1 MTSTVVPQT
10 AARMRRLDLRVLI
23 GLALLLVG
31 VLGTLAIVR
40 QAGQRTPVLVM
51 ARTVQAGQVIGAQDV
66 RVAELGI
73 ASGVATLGAGDRARV
88 VGRRAAVPLEAG
100 QVLGPA
106 VVADGP
112 ALGSGQVAMSVALA
126 PEHAAAGLLRAG
138 DRVAVVASGKPG
150 ETGVGSGVLLSP
162 VSVLSVLTRGDDS
175 GADRKLLVS
184 LAIRPEQAATLAR
197 AAQGTLDL
205 VLLAAGGDRS

>member
-1 MTSTVVPQT
+1 
-10 AARMRRLDLRVLI
+10 
-23 GLALLLVG
+23 
-31 VLGTLAIVR
+31 
-40 QAGQRTPVLVM
+40 
-51 ARTVQAGQVIGAQDV
+51 
-66 RVAELGI
+66 
-73 ASGVATLGAGDRARV
+73 
-88 VGRRAAVPLEAG
+88 
-100 QVLGPA
+100 
-106 VVADGP
+106 
-112 ALGSGQVAMSVALA
+112 
-126 PEHAAAGLLRAG
+126 
-138 DRVAVVASGKPG
+138 VVASGKPG